1 MAQEKLVKK
10 TKMIDTSVCK
20 GKQEVVITLDELHR
34 AYRMGYENGLNKDP
48 TESAPVEVTVY
59 NYEVDDAV
67 SNTSGKLL

>member
-1 MAQEKLVKK
+1 MTQEKLAKK

-48 TESAPVEVTVY
+48 TESAPVDVTVY
-59 NYEVDDAV
+59 NYEVDDAASKPV
-67 SNTSGKLL
+67 GKLL

>member
-59 NYEVDDAV
+59 SYEVDDAE
-67 SNTSGKLL
+67 SNPSGELL

>member
-48 TESAPVEVTVY
+48 TESAPVYVSVY
-59 NYEVDDAV
+59 NYEVDDAI
-67 SNTSGKLL
+67 SKSARKLL

>member
-48 TESAPVEVTVY
+48 TESAPVDVTVY
-59 NYEVDDAV
+59 SYEVEDAA
-67 SNTSGKLL
+67 SEPFRKLL

>member
-48 TESAPVEVTVY
+48 TESAPVDVTVY
-59 NYEVDDAV
+59 NYGVEDAA
-67 SNTSGKLL
+67 SKSIGELL

>member
-20 GKQEVVITLDELHR
+20 GKQEVAITLDELHR

-48 TESAPVEVTVY
+48 TESAPVDVTVY
-59 NYEVDDAV
+59 NYEVEDAA
-67 SNTSGKLL
+67 SKSIGELL